1 MPESRYRTLIICAHP
16 VQYMSP
22 LLRRMAQHPQIDLQ
36 VAYCCLRGTHS
47 GFDTDFATAIQWDVP
62 LLDGYN
68 WVKIPNVGTG
78 DESFLGLCNP
88 GLWRL
93 IRRGSFDAV
102 ICHTGYLKASFW
114 IAFLAARLSGSVFL
128 FGTDANSLAPRDSLS
143 WKITLKK
150 VLWPRL
156 FSLAD
161 QIIVPSSRTRD
172 LMRSLGFAEDRIT
185 LTPYCVDNDWW
196 AAQAA
201 QVDRAAVRFAWGVA
215 PHSTVV
221 LFCGKL
227 QLWKRPGDLLEAFA
241 AAGISS
247 TVLVFAGAGP
257 LRQTLYQRAL
267 DLGIA
272 DRVRFLGFVNQS
284 ALPAVYKASDLM
296 VLPSEYEP
304 FAVVVNEASCCGCP
318 VAASDR
324 VGATIDLIAPV
335 NPDFVFP
342 CGDVPALTEL
352 LQKALS
358 DPSELARRG
367 HDSLRRMQSWSA
379 RENIIGVL
387 DAVER
392 ALSRTRAKRAVP

>member
-1 MPESRYRTLIICAHP
+1 
-16 VQYMSP
+16 
-22 LLRRMAQHPQIDLQ
+22 MAQHPQINLQ
-36 VAYCCLRGTHS
+36 VAYCCLRGANS
-47 GFDTDFATAIQWDVP
+47 GYDPDFATAIQWDVP

-68 WVKIPNVGTG
+68 WVEIPNVGTG
-78 DESFLGLCNP
+78 AETFLGLCNP

-93 IRRGSFDAV
+93 VRRNKFDAV
-102 ICHTGYLKASFW
+102 LCHTGYLKASFW

-143 WKITLKK
+143 WKVTLKK
-150 VLWPRL
+150 ILWPRL

-161 QIIVPSSRTRD
+161 QIIVPSSSTRD

-196 AAQAA
+196 AAQSA
-201 QVDRAAVRFAWGVA
+201 QADRAATRSAWGVQQDY
-215 PHSTVV
+215 TVV

-241 AAGISS
+241 AAEIPSA
-247 TVLVFAGAGP
+247 VLVFAGEGP
-257 LRQTLYQRAL
+257 LRQALFQRAL
-267 DLGIA
+267 DLGIH

-324 VGATIDLIAPV
+324 VGSTIDLIAPV

-342 CGDVPALTEL
+342 CGDIPALTEL
-352 LQKALS
+352 LQRALS
-358 DPSELARRG
+358 DPIELARRG
-367 HDSLRRMQSWSA
+367 QEAFRRLQSWSA
-379 RENIIGVL
+379 RENIGGVL
-387 DAVER
+387 EAVER
-392 ALSRTRAKRAVP
+392 ARSRTRAKIAVL